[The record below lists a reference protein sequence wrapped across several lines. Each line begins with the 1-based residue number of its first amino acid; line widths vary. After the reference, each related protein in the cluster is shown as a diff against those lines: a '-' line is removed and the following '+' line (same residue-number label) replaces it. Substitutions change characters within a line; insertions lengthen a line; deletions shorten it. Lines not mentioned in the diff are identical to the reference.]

1 MHTPEVVLFPTFFI
15 TYFNLNFLQDFKYL
29 FNTFEDFLFS
39 YQFKLEKKE
48 ILHQKKGIFISFA
61 FSFINIQCQ
70 QSMQNESQFI
80 EFQSKGVFCQNQL
93 GVEYVPITYHNSVNF
108 LINTLM
114 YSPITQRLAK
124 NWYPIH
130 NLFIQIVGG
139 LDVSILIIQIAK
151 NCKIA

>member
-1 MHTPEVVLFPTFFI
+1 MKV
-15 TYFNLNFLQDFKYL
+15 NL
-29 FNTFEDFLFS
+29 S
-39 YQFKLEKKE
+39 
-48 ILHQKKGIFISFA
+48 
-61 FSFINIQCQ
+61 SFIR
-70 QSMQNESQFI
+70 
-80 EFQSKGVFCQNQL
+80 KVFFCHNLL